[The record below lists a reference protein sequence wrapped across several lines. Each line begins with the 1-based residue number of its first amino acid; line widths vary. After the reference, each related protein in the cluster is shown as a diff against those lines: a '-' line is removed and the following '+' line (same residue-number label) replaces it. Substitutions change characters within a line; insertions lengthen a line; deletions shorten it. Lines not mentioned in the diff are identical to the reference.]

1 MTTPEPYR
9 PRPAWS
15 ETPTRALPIPPHTGQ
30 LPVGGVPADEEPQP
44 SYRRFPRGLIP
55 GLVVLAL
62 AGFAAFGVALGTG
75 ASYNGQTAGPAPST
89 TNAPTTTND
98 AAPQTTTPDT
108 TTAAPD
114 TTTPLP
120 VPQLPEHP
128 GAGDAAGGPAGSA
141 AGGPAVNGPGRAGH
155 TGPRG

>member
-75 ASYNGQTAGPAPST
+75 ASYNGQTAGPTPST
-89 TNAPTTTND
+89 INAPAKD

-120 VPQLPEHP
+120 VPQPPALP
-128 GAGDAAGGPAGSA
+128 GAGDAAVASRVPQ
-141 AGGPAVNGPGRAGH
+141 PVVPQ
-155 TGPRG
+155 